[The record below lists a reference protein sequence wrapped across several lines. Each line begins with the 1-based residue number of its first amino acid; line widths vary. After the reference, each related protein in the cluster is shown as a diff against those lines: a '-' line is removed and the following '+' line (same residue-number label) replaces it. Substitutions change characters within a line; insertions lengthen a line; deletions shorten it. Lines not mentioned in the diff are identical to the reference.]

1 MEVPEMVLV
10 LPSFCYE
17 IAVSKT
23 FNFAL
28 CTINVTYPGAQ
39 NCDTRS
45 PDIHKRAVV
54 REGGLGVVDIRR
66 GDGAGF
72 GC

>member
-10 LPSFCYE
+10 LPSFCYG
-17 IAVSKT
+17 IVISKM

-28 CTINVTYPGAQ
+28 CMMNDTYPGAQ

-45 PDIHKRAVV
+45 PDVDKRAVV
-54 REGGLGVVDIRR
+54 GEGGLGVVDI
-66 GDGAGF
+66 
-72 GC
+72 